1 MRNNFKMTY
10 HLDTVG
16 VSNPGKKSMTM
27 LKKDFIFITIIL
39 AMLLVGSCA
48 TNSEKQDQALQV
60 LQGFFEKLAQNEY
73 DMAAAQYAGSYEIL
87 VSFNPDLD
95 PDDHAALWQSGCQLN
110 GLKCLTVRSATF
122 TKVNEAGE
130 YVFIVEFNAPD
141 GSLFKLGSCCGEE
154 PPTQPQSQFTYRV
167 VEDGDGHFGVLDM
180 PVYMP

>member
-1 MRNNFKMTY
+1 MF
-10 HLDTVG
+10 
-16 VSNPGKKSMTM
+16 
-27 LKKDFIFITIIL
+27 KKDFILINIIL
-39 AMLLVGSCA
+39 TILLVGSCA

-87 VSFNPDLD
+87 VLFNPDLD
-95 PDDHAALWQSGCQLN
+95 PDDHATLWQSGCQLN

-154 PPTQPQSQFTYRV
+154 LPTQPQSQFTYRV